1 LFADCRLLKGGSVHE
16 QLKIGQ
22 LDEFDFMIEM
32 PQLADKSV
40 LSFTIS
46 KSTANIK
53 YRWKTLSILNDL
65 LPIDAKQL
73 ISQFDMLP
81 VWYVVKKTCAQLLEE
96 LLRHYALPNWNV
108 KKPYPRQGETQAA
121 ITIYLNWKNTFDV
134 GIDFVF
140 AIPA

>member
-1 LFADCRLLKGGSVHE
+1 MEKSLSPLSEYILRLNTSDSQYPCTDEFQNVRHDINQMCETVVEQLKEKYKLFADCRLLKGGSVHE

-81 VWYVVKKTCAQLLEE
+81 V
-96 LLRHYALPNWNV
+96 
-108 KKPYPRQGETQAA
+108 
-121 ITIYLNWKNTFDV
+121 
-134 GIDFVF
+134 
-140 AIPA
+140 